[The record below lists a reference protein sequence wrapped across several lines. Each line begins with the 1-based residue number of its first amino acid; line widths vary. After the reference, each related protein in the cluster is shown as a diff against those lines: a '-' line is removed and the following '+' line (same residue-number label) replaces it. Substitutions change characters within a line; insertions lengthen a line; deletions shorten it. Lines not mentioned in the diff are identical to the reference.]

1 MKKLISLFALAVA
14 SSAFAEIITVDFN
27 TPPATQELYTTGDY
41 YFDMTNVPPDT
52 IYNSFVNINS
62 SSEESAANDANA
74 LFEIGADSAINLG
87 MWTWFETKSAGV
99 NSYSSNEEFSGVVW
113 KFNVG
118 ESGQTGYLSTNLS
131 GGTQNSQIQGLKLF
145 DFENFDTSVSKTI
158 TQEIFKA
165 GTWSSFNNN
174 SEWAAMIEGA
184 WVDLTYNSTTTF
196 EGANGI
202 YNITLREYDSFNSD
216 KYEDSRWVEYTL
228 EFTSFNPIPE
238 PSTYAAI
245 FGALALGFAMYR
257 RRK

>member
-1 MKKLISLFALAVA
+1 MKKLISLFAFAAA

-27 TPPATQELYTTGDY
+27 TPPSSKESYTTGDY
-41 YFDMTNVPPDT
+41 YFDLTNVPADT
-52 IYNSFVNINS
+52 IYNSFVDINAGD
-62 SSEESAANDANA
+62 ETAANDANA

-87 MWTWFETKSAGV
+87 FWTWFQAKSAGV
-99 NSYSSNEEFSGVVW
+99 NGYSSNEDFSGVVW

-118 ESGQTGYLSTNLS
+118 ESGQTGYMTTNLS
-131 GGTQNSQIQGLKLF
+131 GGSQNSQIQGLKLF
-145 DFENFDTSVSKTI
+145 DFENFDTSVSKTV

-165 GTWSSFNNN
+165 GTWSSFNSN

-202 YNITLREYDSFNSD
+202 YNITLTEYDSFRSD
-216 KYEDSRWVEYTL
+216 KYENSRWVEYTL

-238 PSTYAAI
+238 PSTYAAV